1 MVFSMKT
8 LYERIE
14 NYLKEQKKLFA
25 ISYAELSRKF
35 GKSRQ
40 AVHQVIKEMENE
52 KKLVVIRTIADEG
65 DSDKNLYEYIQDP
78 EVREVIEYKGNEGMS
93 HRKIETKGDMF
104 KSKVD
109 GQWYNNSERYGKSSM
124 TKKQAKARYWER
136 KQKNVR

>member
-1 MVFSMKT
+1 MYKMT
-8 LYERIE
+8 NLYEKIE
-14 NYLKEQKKLFA
+14 NYFKEQKKLFS
-25 ISYAELSRKF
+25 ISYAELGRKF
-35 GKSRQ
+35 KKSRQ
-40 AVHQVIKEMENE
+40 ACQLVVREMEKE

-78 EVREVIEYKGNEGMS
+78 EVREVIEYKGNDGMS

>member
-1 MVFSMKT
+1 MYKMT
-8 LYERIE
+8 NLYEKIE
-14 NYLKEQKKLFA
+14 NYFKEQKKLFS
-25 ISYAELSRKF
+25 ISYAELGRKF
-35 GKSRQ
+35 KKSRQ
-40 AVHQVIKEMENE
+40 ACQLVVREMEKE

-65 DSDKNLYEYIQDP
+65 DKDKNLYEYIQDP
-78 EVREVIEYKGNEGMS
+78 EVREVIEYKGNDGMS

-109 GQWYNNSERYGKSSM
+109 GQWYKNSERYGKSSM